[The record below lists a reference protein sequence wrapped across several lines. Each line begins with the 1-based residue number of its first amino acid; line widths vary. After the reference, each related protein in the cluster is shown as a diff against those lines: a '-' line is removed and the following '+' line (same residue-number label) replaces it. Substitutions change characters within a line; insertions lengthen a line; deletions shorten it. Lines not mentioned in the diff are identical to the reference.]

1 MSEDSIFMVNVE
13 QYLIIAFQ
21 MKQTPENIFILFRFH
36 VHEFWI
42 CRKKTKFTANAVLKN
57 L

>member
-1 MSEDSIFMVNVE
+1 MREDSICMVNVE

-21 MKQTPENIFILFRFH
+21 MKQTPENMFILLSFH

-42 CRKKTKFTANAVLKN
+42 YRKKTKFTAYAVLKN